1 MKEEKTNR
9 TKTGIKG
16 FDTLCQGGFVS
27 ESLNLII
34 GNAGAGKTT
43 FILQYLYNGVKEF
56 NENGIY
62 VSFEPEVKD
71 ILKTAELQ
79 NMSLKKFKEEGKIE
93 ILKFDPETTIK
104 KLQSE
109 ISKVVIEKNI
119 KRVCID
125 PINVYSLGLDKTMNL
140 RKQIYDLLSWLKK
153 LGVCVLIAG
162 ESDEDSS
169 GRYALSQEIKFCKYL
184 VDGVVELFS
193 SGIGGEGD
201 RALRISKMR
210 MTKHHRGPLAFSI
223 TDDGIK
229 IIGKP

>member
-1 MKEEKTNR
+1 MKKEEANR

-27 ESLNLII
+27 ESLNLLV
-34 GNAGAGKTT
+34 GNAGSGKTT
-43 FILQYLYNGVKEF
+43 FQLQFLYNGIKEF
-56 NENGIY
+56 GENGMYI
-62 VSFEPEVKD
+62 SFEPEVKD
-71 ILKTAELQ
+71 ILKTSKLQ
-79 NMSLKKFKEEGKIE
+79 DMDLEPFREKGKIE
-93 ILKFDPETTIK
+93 IMKFDPEITIK

-109 ISKVVIEKNI
+109 ISKIVIDKNI
-119 KRVCID
+119 KRICID
-125 PINVYSLGLDKTMNL
+125 PINVYSLGLNKSLNL

-162 ESDEDSS
+162 ESDEDPS

-184 VDGVVELFS
+184 VDGVIELFS

-210 MTKHHRGPLAFSI
+210 MTDHHRGPLAFSI
-223 TDDGIK
+223 TNKGIK
-229 IIGKP
+229 ITEKP